1 MKASIYELRRT
12 NHAEELIHYLTNL
25 VIPKAIDRQPHSKFK
40 AQPQDR
46 NESAF
51 SMDAF
56 ATITNEDVA
65 QSRLVR
71 FFR

>member
-1 MKASIYELRRT
+1 MKGIYELRRT

-25 VIPKAIDRQPHSKFK
+25 VIPKAINRDSTGKLKTQ
-40 AQPQDR
+40 AQGQSE
-46 NESAF
+46 NTF

-71 FFR
+71 FFM